1 MCLGGGSQPVAEEV
15 YVPPELE
22 KYEYEVAD
30 IQIGDSAETTKKK
43 KNTKKNTTNTRSNN
57 DLII

>member
-1 MCLGGGSQPVAEEV
+1 MCLGGGSNPTTEDV

-22 KYEYEVAD
+22 EYQYEVAD
-30 IQIGDSAETTKKK
+30 IQIGDTEEISKKK
-43 KNTKKNTTNTRSNN
+43 KNQQKNTKVDRTNN